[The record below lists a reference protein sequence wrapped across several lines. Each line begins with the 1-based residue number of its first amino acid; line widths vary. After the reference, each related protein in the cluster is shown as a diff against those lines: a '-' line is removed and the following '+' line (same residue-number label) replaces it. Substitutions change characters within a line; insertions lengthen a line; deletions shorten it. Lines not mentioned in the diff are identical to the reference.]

1 MAVIEALMQLFIKEQ
16 VSVER
21 VLNTVKRF
29 SAPVSTSEAPTDP
42 DSALLLW
49 TKRCC
54 ESLKL
59 RIEDE
64 LKSNGDEVRYFWKK
78 SYIQASFCHFG
89 YLFGS
94 CCPFLALL
102 LQTKRCCEYLK
113 LRIEDELKNNEV
125 NVFFCL
131 YLFLIMYVNETLVG
145 KGQLFSKFLFGIFN
159 SPKNEQ
165 KFDFTTLKYLINEYT
180 RLTIQCLAPSSCQS

>member
-64 LKSNGDEVRYFWKK
+64 LKSNGDEV
-78 SYIQASFCHFG
+78 
-89 YLFGS
+89 
-94 CCPFLALL
+94 
-102 LQTKRCCEYLK
+102 
-113 LRIEDELKNNEV
+113 
-125 NVFFCL
+125 NVFL
-131 YLFLIMYVNETLVG
+131 SLFFDHVKVG
-145 KGQLFSKFLFGIFN
+145 IYCFMKIVTFHVQSQN
-159 SPKNEQ
+159 S
-165 KFDFTTLKYLINEYT
+165 
-180 RLTIQCLAPSSCQS
+180 SSTAN